1 MNQLQ
6 AMRVFI
12 RVVDLGGFNL
22 TAKQLGMSGAAV
34 TRNIGMLEAHLG
46 MRLLNRSTRSLSLT
60 EAGQLY
66 LEGCRAVVEK
76 LDEVESDLIRATRA
90 PIGVLR
96 IAAPAVFAGGDLAG
110 LFREYRERNPRVDFA
125 VTVYDAPINLIEGGY
140 DICFATSRHPAN
152 ASLVSRSLTSE
163 QEIAV
168 ASPAYLVAHGQPQ
181 KPSDLSAH
189 ELISLADG
197 PRIWEFGFD
206 RNIQRITVNGP
217 LTTSNYAMAR
227 AAALADMGIALLPA
241 KLVEQDVESG
251 ALRRVLERHDV
262 NGGRLQISIVYPGR
276 NYLTMKVRSFID
288 FAVDYF
294 RTDTAQA
301 SNGLR
306 SAA

>member
-12 RVVDLGGFNL
+12 RIVDLGGFNL

-34 TRNIGMLEAHLG
+34 TRSIGMLEAHLG

-76 LDEVESDLIRATRA
+76 LDEVESDLVRATRA

-125 VTVYDAPINLIEGGY
+125 VTVYDTPINLIDGGY
-140 DICFATSRHPAN
+140 DICFATSRHPAS

-168 ASPAYLVAHGQPQ
+168 ASPAYLAAHGQPHQ
-181 KPSDLSAH
+181 PSDLSAH
-189 ELISLADG
+189 ELIALADG
-197 PRIWEFGFD
+197 PRIWEFGID

-262 NGGRLQISIVYPGR
+262 NGGRLHISIVYPGR

-288 FAVDYF
+288 FAVDHF